1 MKSLILVTSPPA
13 CGKTYVSK
21 AIAKKL
27 DHVVYLDKDTLIVL
41 SKQIFVVA
49 NQEYNRSSDFFEE
62 HIRDYEY
69 YAVLDLAFDALEYN
83 DTVLINA
90 PFTDEIRDDDY
101 LQSLREKL
109 SEKGAERAVIWIHTD
124 IEVAHQRMISR
135 NSDRDVWKLEHWDEY
150 VATQNFEKP
159 GNIPELYVFN
169 NNSDEDFKASI
180 AGAVKFIR
188 G

>member
-1 MKSLILVTSPPA
+1 
-13 CGKTYVSK
+13 
-21 AIAKKL
+21 
-27 DHVVYLDKDTLIVL
+27 
-41 SKQIFVVA
+41 
-49 NQEYNRSSDFFEE
+49 
-62 HIRDYEY
+62 
-69 YAVLDLAFDALEYN
+69 
-83 DTVLINA
+83 
-90 PFTDEIRDDDY
+90 
-101 LQSLREKL
+101 
-109 SEKGAERAVIWIHTD
+109 
-124 IEVAHQRMISR
+124 MISR